1 MQMQE
6 GKLAFIFPE
15 DWQVGKYDE
24 WRFYRNRFE
33 KCCGGCKA
41 VDFVAVSTTPRKI
54 LWLVEVKDYNQ
65 HKRTK
70 AIDLA
75 EEIALKAR
83 DSLAGIAAAKFQADD
98 TEEKRLAG
106 KAMQSKKVRVALHL
120 EQPEKHSKLFPRAID
135 PSKILQKLKPLIKSI
150 DPHPLVVE
158 RTDCQIRGGWKA
170 EPAGSKKH

>member
-1 MQMQE
+1 MKKQE
-6 GKLAFIFPE
+6 GKLAFNFPE

-41 VDFVAVSTTPRKI
+41 VDFVAVSSRPRKT

-65 HKRTK
+65 YQRTK
-70 AIDLA
+70 AVDLA

-98 TEEKRLAG
+98 TEEKSLAG

-120 EQPEKHSKLFPRAID
+120 EQPEKHSKLFPA
-135 PSKILQKLKPLIKSI
+135 PLILQKFCKNLNP
-150 DPHPLVVE
+150 
-158 RTDCQIRGGWKA
+158 
-170 EPAGSKKH
+170 